1 MKTMT
6 TRLEWLVGKAH
17 AHLMK
22 DKAVAVFGCGGVG
35 SFAVEALVRSGIGRI
50 VVIDGDEV
58 EITNIN
64 RQLIALPSTIGVR
77 KVVAA
82 KARCES
88 INPEVIFEGLDIVYT
103 HAAYPTLLTDMKVD
117 YIIDAIDM
125 VTAKL
130 DLVEQ
135 SKLAGIPIIS
145 AMGTG
150 NKLDPTK
157 LTVADIAKT
166 HTCPLARVMRRELKK
181 RKILHTD
188 VVFSS
193 EAPRAPQWDD
203 ADSNSP
209 GSCAFVPSVA
219 GMIMASYVSRK
230 LMEIDI

>member
-1 MKTMT
+1 MKSMI
-6 TRLEWLVGKAH
+6 TRLEWLVGKEH
-17 AHLMK
+17 ARLMK
-22 DKAVAVFGCGGVG
+22 NKSVAVFGCGGVG

-64 RQLIALPSTIGVR
+64 RQLIALPATIGMR
-77 KVVAA
+77 KVEVS
-82 KARCES
+82 KERCLS
-88 INPEVIFEGLDIVYT
+88 INPELVFEGLDIVYT
-103 HAAYPTLLTDMKVD
+103 HEKYPTLIADLKVD

-130 DLVEQ
+130 DLIEQ
-135 SKLAGIPIIS
+135 SRAEGIPIIS

-150 NKLDPTK
+150 NKLDPTR
-157 LTVADIAKT
+157 LAVADIAKT

-203 ADSNSP
+203 AESSSP

-219 GMIMASYVSRK
+219 GMTMASYVARK
-230 LMEIDI
+230 LMEVE